1 MSEPQCLLDSDTI
14 SFAMRREPRVLE
26 MARVYLDAHHRYTIS
41 VISRYEVLGGLMHR
55 GASSRRLLFEWFL
68 QSSEVLPL
76 SEPVAVRAASVYAQL
91 RRAGQPIDDLDILIA
106 ATALHHGLVLVTNN
120 TRHFERIKGLRLQ
133 NWMNKP

>member
-1 MSEPQCLLDSDTI
+1 
-14 SFAMRREPRVLE
+14 
-26 MARVYLDAHHRYTIS
+26 
-41 VISRYEVLGGLMHR
+41 MHR